1 MRFINPKT
9 GFGFKRIFGS
19 LQSHGILVSFLNS
32 ILYEGEGRIVSLEIL
47 NPYQAPRVK
56 GMKDSYLDVKA
67 RLNDESTVIIEMQV
81 LNVEGFEKRVLY
93 NAAKAYSIQLG
104 TGEDYSLLN
113 PVIALTITDFTMFSE
128 EQGYL
133 SRFILK
139 EKATLLD
146 YPSHG
151 LELVFIELP
160 KFDRELAELSTQLE
174 QWLFFLKN
182 ARQLEAIPRGLEESP
197 EIRAAFEIA
206 NEVNLSADE
215 LEELENREI
224 FIHDQRNAIKL
235 ALKQG
240 EATGRATGREEG
252 RGTTGD
258 SEGTT
263 GYAGGRGDR
272 ASDGIVRE
280 RDPRFTG
287 RERVRRVV
295 RLCPAKLM
303 V

>member
-9 GFGFKRIFGS
+9 DFGFKRIFGS
-19 LQSHGILVSFLNS
+19 LQSHPILVSFLNS
-32 ILYEGEGRIVSLEIL
+32 ILYEGEATIISLEIL

-81 LNVEGFEKRVLY
+81 LNVEGFEKRILY

-139 EKATLLD
+139 DKATLLD
-146 YPSHG
+146 YPSDD

-160 KFDRELAELSTQLE
+160 KFDRELAELSTQLD

-182 ARQLEAIPRGLEESP
+182 ARQLEAIPSGLDQTP

-206 NEVNLSADE
+206 NEVNLSANE
-215 LEELENREI
+215 LEELEKREI

-235 ALKQG
+235 AV
-240 EATGRATGREEG
+240 RRGREERQREIAKG
-252 RGTTGD
+252 LLSMLGDGAIAQVTGL
-258 SEGTT
+258 SEKEIQSLRAE
-263 GYAGGRGDR
+263 AG
-272 ASDGIVRE
+272 
-280 RDPRFTG
+280 
-287 RERVRRVV
+287 
-295 RLCPAKLM
+295 
-303 V
+303 